1 MKKHRVLTTVIIV
14 ALIGTAAVSVLALT
28 YRNNR
33 RNRALPVETYTVAP
47 QAMEETVSGTGTFVP
62 DVSSTVH
69 ARVSGTASRVE
80 VSAGDPV
87 EAGALLVELERED
100 YIRAVQQAE
109 SAYASARRQVLQSL
123 ATLRAGY
130 RNAVTAHQQ
139 AERTYQRNLELFRID
154 ALAEEALEQSQDAL
168 ESAAVNLE
176 SAREQLNLRLG
187 IASSAD
193 PAAAGLTDSQVVD
206 SAPEVVQAAVAL
218 ETARANLA
226 RTRITAPHAGTVTQ
240 ITPSAGDFVA
250 PNAPVAKVER
260 LDRMLARVQ
269 IDEVDIGK
277 ISEGQNA
284 EITSDSILGRTLSGT
299 VSEISPV
306 VSQVGSTRV
315 SAVEIAIEGEEDAR
329 LKSGASCTAR
339 ITTRTRDDAIAIP
352 LSAFITLDNIP
363 YVYAL
368 IPDGT
373 EAGTSL
379 GAGGADAG
387 AGPDGD
393 AEPENGAGTADGEPA
408 DDGERLF
415 TLERRRIETGIS
427 TIDLVEVTSG
437 LSEGDVIVQGGLDVL
452 RDGMRVTARSG
463 Q

>member
-1 MKKHRVLTTVIIV
+1 MKKHRVLKAAIV
-14 ALIGTAAVSVLALT
+14 VLLIGTAAVSVLALT

-33 RNRALPVETYTVAP
+33 RNRALLVGTYTVVP
-47 QAMEETVSGTGTFVP
+47 KAMEETVSGTGTFVP
-62 DVSSTVH
+62 EISSTVY
-69 ARVSGTASRVE
+69 ARVSGIASRVE
-80 VSAGDPV
+80 VKAGDLV
-87 EAGALLVELERED
+87 EAGAPLVELERED
-100 YIRAVQQAE
+100 FVRAVQQAE
-109 SAYASARRQVLQSL
+109 STYASAGRQVLQSL

-130 RNAVTAHQQ
+130 RNALTAHQQ
-139 AERTYQRNLELFRID
+139 AERTYQRNLELFRIA
-154 ALAEEALEQSQDAL
+154 ALAEEALEQSRDAL

-187 IASSAD
+187 IAPGAD
-193 PAAAGLTDSQVVD
+193 PAAAGLTDNQVVD
-206 SAPEVVQAAVAL
+206 SAPEVIQAAVAL

-250 PNAPVAKVER
+250 PNSPVAKVER
-260 LDRMLARVQ
+260 LDRMLARIQ

-277 ISEGQNA
+277 ISVGQSA
-284 EITSDSILGRTLSGT
+284 EITSDSILGRTLEGT
-299 VSEISPV
+299 VTEISPV

-315 SAVEIAIEGEEDAR
+315 SAVEIMIEAEDDR

-363 YVYAL
+363 YVYVL
-368 IPDGT
+368 VPDDTENGT
-373 EAGTSL
+373 GL
-379 GAGGADAG
+379 GAGGSDVKADGGSG
-387 AGPDGD
+387 AR
-393 AEPENGAGTADGEPA
+393 NGAGTSKDEPA
-408 DDGERLF
+408 AGEERLY
-415 TLERRRIETGIS
+415 TLERRRIETGIG

-437 LSEGDVIVQGGLDVL
+437 LSEGDVIVQSGLEVL
-452 RDGMRVTARSG
+452 RGGMRVTARSG